1 MGRGRRTGP
10 AEHRRLAVEA
20 DPLVPLCPGARR
32 PDALRRGGALVLPLV
47 TTTGSV
53 LRPADGDPYETAAAP
68 TVVAT
73 GIAAHVSS
81 PTGSEVDA
89 GGQLERIDAVLL
101 TEADTDLRHTDLWRD
116 DGTGDVYRVAWLRL

>member
-1 MGRGRRTGP
+1 M
-10 AEHRRLAVEA
+10 
-20 DPLVPLCPGARR
+20 
-32 PDALRRGGALVLPLV
+32 LPLV

-53 LRPADGDPYETAAAP
+53 LRPPSGDPYETAAAP

-89 GGQLERIDAVLL
+89 GGQLERIDAVLF

-116 DGTGDVYRVAWLRL
+116 DGTGDVYRVAWLRLRRGLGLNHLKAGLVAYSGAAAGG